1 MCVDVWECYKWALK
15 RDSLETQVCALVCV
29 CLRERKRGRESLFQN
44 TLLSCPGWV
53 SRYVSCITMRRFT
66 AEEKP
71 TQNTNTHKH
80 TRFLWFRLF
89 LYLSLSSI
97 KPHTFSVCISPPLSL
112 PKGVSS
118 LLQLLSTCFYNF
130 QYLLPTPLMSYS
142 SISCKAD
149 SELYIYSDISTHHT
163 IKPDTMLVNQQKLLL
178 LFVRQLL
185 FMYELNDFKIIVAV
199 LPQPPNGMEKHYF
212 FKIIKYCQLTSTF

>member
-1 MCVDVWECYKWALK
+1 
-15 RDSLETQVCALVCV
+15 
-29 CLRERKRGRESLFQN
+29 
-44 TLLSCPGWV
+44 
-53 SRYVSCITMRRFT
+53 MRRFT

-80 TRFLWFRLF
+80 THFLWFCLF

-97 KPHTFSVCISPPLSL
+97 KPHTFSVCISPPLPL

-130 QYLLPTPLMSYS
+130 QYFLPTPLMSYS

-149 SELYIYSDISTHHT
+149 SELYIYSNISTHHT
-163 IKPDTMLVNQQKLLL
+163 VKPDSSHC
-178 LFVRQLL
+178 VRQSCIL
-185 FMYELNDFKIIVAV
+185 AG
-199 LPQPPNGMEKHYF
+199 QPTEPKSF
-212 FKIIKYCQLTSTF
+212 IC